1 MEQPVIAQA
10 EEISITSQPLSKKA
24 QKRAAKAA
32 RLQEQKAERRAREKE
47 AKKRKRRERAEAGDA
62 EPRKR
67 RKMGGFDQTS
77 FAAQVVIDLGFDDMM
92 TDKEVTSLTS
102 QLAYTYS
109 ANRRSST
116 PFTSLLF
123 TSLNGRTKARLDA
136 INDAGYK
143 RWTNTKWWE
152 EGYDRIWTSKSDSCG
167 GDEDVDAHRASVVY
181 LTADSEEELIELKE
195 GEIYVIGGI
204 CDHNRYKKME
214 PVLFFSDP
222 MFAFPDL
229 LPRSPNLCLDKAKT
243 ASIRHARLPIGR
255 YIASL
260 TTRKVL
266 TVNQVFEILLKWVET
281 RDWEQAFWSIIPQ
294 RKFQNKP
301 TNPDASPEG
310 KHVEEDEDQEDQED
324 ADEAELVASNENGD
338 GEEDDQDGGVSSSRP
353 QPVLSVAY

>member
-24 QKRAAKAA
+24 QKRAAKTA

-167 GDEDVDAHRASVVY
+167 GDEDMDAHRASVVY

-204 CDHNRYKKME
+204 CDHNRYK
-214 PVLFFSDP
+214 
-222 MFAFPDL
+222 
-229 LPRSPNLCLDKAKT
+229 NLCLDKAKT
-243 ASIRHARLPIGR
+243 SSIRHARLPIGR

-310 KHVEEDEDQEDQED
+310 EHVGEGEDQEDQED

-338 GEEDDQDGGVSSSRP
+338 GEEDDQDGGVSGSRP

>member
-1 MEQPVIAQA
+1 MDQPVTVQA

-143 RWTNTKWWE
+143 RWTNTQWWE
-152 EGYDRIWTSKSDSCG
+152 EGYDRIWTSKSDSCA
-167 GDEDVDAHRASVVY
+167 GDEDMDAHRASVVY
-181 LTADSEEELIELKE
+181 LTADSEEELVELKE
-195 GEIYVIGGI
+195 GEVYVIGGI
-204 CDHNRYKKME
+204 CDHNRYK
-214 PVLFFSDP
+214 
-222 MFAFPDL
+222 
-229 LPRSPNLCLDKAKT
+229 NLCLDKAKT

-301 TNPDASPEG
+301 TNLDASPEG
-310 KHVEEDEDQEDQED
+310 EHVREGKDQEDQED

-338 GEEDDQDGGVSSSRP
+338 GEADDQDGGVSSSRP

>member
-1 MEQPVIAQA
+1 MDQPQA
-10 EEISITSQPLSKKA
+10 EENSITSQPLPLSKKA

-47 AKKRKRRERAEAGDA
+47 AKKRKRRERALAGDA

-152 EGYDRIWTSKSDSCG
+152 EGYDRIWTFKSDSCD
-167 GDEDVDAHRASVVY
+167 GDEDLDAHRANVVY
-181 LTADSEEELIELKE
+181 LTADSEEELMELKE

-204 CDHNRYKKME
+204 CDHNRYK
-214 PVLFFSDP
+214 
-222 MFAFPDL
+222 
-229 LPRSPNLCLDKAKT
+229 NLCLDKAQT
-243 ASIRHARLPIGR
+243 SSIRHARLPIGR

-281 RDWEQAFWSIIPQ
+281 RDWEQAFWSVIPK
-294 RKFQNKP
+294 RKFQGKP
-301 TNPDASPEG
+301 TNPDVSPEG
-310 KHVEEDEDQEDQED
+310 EHVEEHEGQEDQEHV
-324 ADEAELVASNENGD
+324 DEAEVIASSDSED
-338 GEEDDQDGGVSSSRP
+338 GEEHDQDDGFQLPTPTS
-353 QPVLSVAY
+353 AIH

>member
-1 MEQPVIAQA
+1 MEQPAIAQA
-10 EEISITSQPLSKKA
+10 EENSITSQPLSKNA

-32 RLQEQKAERRAREKE
+32 RLQEQKVERRAREKE
-47 AKKRKRRERAEAGDA
+47 AKKRKRRERAQAGDA

-67 RKMGGFDQTS
+67 RKMGGFHQTS

-152 EGYDRIWTSKSDSCG
+152 EGYDRIWTSKSDHCD
-167 GDEDVDAHRASVVY
+167 GDEDLDAHRTSVVY
-181 LTADSEEELIELKE
+181 LTADSEEELVELKE
-195 GEIYVIGGI
+195 GQTYVIGGI
-204 CDHNRYKKME
+204 CDHNRYK
-214 PVLFFSDP
+214 
-222 MFAFPDL
+222 
-229 LPRSPNLCLDKAKT
+229 NLCLDKAQT
-243 ASIRHARLPIGR
+243 SCIRHARLPIGR
-255 YIASL
+255 YVASL

-266 TVNQVFEILLKWVET
+266 TVNQVTWFRYIVCLS
-281 RDWEQAFWSIIPQ
+281 DS
-294 RKFQNKP
+294 
-301 TNPDASPEG
+301 EG
-310 KHVEEDEDQEDQED
+310 CT
-324 ADEAELVASNENGD
+324 
-338 GEEDDQDGGVSSSRP
+338 
-353 QPVLSVAY
+353 AYL

>member
-167 GDEDVDAHRASVVY
+167 GDEDMDAHRASVVY

-204 CDHNRYKKME
+204 CDHNRYK
-214 PVLFFSDP
+214 
-222 MFAFPDL
+222 
-229 LPRSPNLCLDKAKT
+229 NLCLDKAKT
-243 ASIRHARLPIGR
+243 SSIRHARLPIGR

-294 RKFQNKP
+294 RKFQNKL
-301 TNPDASPEG
+301 TNPNAPPEG
-310 KHVEEDEDQEDQED
+310 EHVGEGEDQEDQED

-338 GEEDDQDGGVSSSRP
+338 GEEDDQDGGVSGS
-353 QPVLSVAY
+353 

>member
-1 MEQPVIAQA
+1 MIVQA
-10 EEISITSQPLSKKA
+10 EEDSITLQPLSKKA

-32 RLQEQKAERRAREKE
+32 RLQEQKVERRAREKE
-47 AKKRKRRERAEAGDA
+47 AKKRKRRERAQAGDA

-102 QLAYTYS
+102 QLTYTYS

-116 PFTSLLF
+116 PFTSVLF

-143 RWTNTKWWE
+143 RWANTKWWE

-167 GDEDVDAHRASVVY
+167 GDEDLDAHRASVIY
-181 LTADSEEELIELKE
+181 LTADSEEELMELKE

-204 CDHNRYKKME
+204 CDHNRYK
-214 PVLFFSDP
+214 
-222 MFAFPDL
+222 
-229 LPRSPNLCLDKAKT
+229 NLCLEKAKT
-243 ASIRHARLPIGR
+243 SSIRHARLPIGR

-281 RDWEQAFWSIIPQ
+281 RDWEQAFWSVIPK
-294 RKFQNKP
+294 RKFQRKT

-310 KHVEEDEDQEDQED
+310 EHVEADEGQEDQEN
-324 ADEAELVASNENGD
+324 ADGAEVVASSED
-338 GEEDDQDGGVSSSRP
+338 GEENDQDDEVSSSGP
-353 QPVLSVAY
+353 QLALSMACQ

>member
-1 MEQPVIAQA
+1 MFMEQTVTAQA
-10 EEISITSQPLSKKA
+10 EENSIASQPLSKNA
-24 QKRAAKAA
+24 QKRAAKAV
-32 RLQEQKAERRAREKE
+32 RLQEQKIERRAREKE
-47 AKKRKRRERAEAGDA
+47 AKKRKRRERAQAGDA

-67 RKMGGFDQTS
+67 RKMGGLDQTS

-109 ANRRSST
+109 TNRRSPT

-152 EGYDRIWTSKSDSCG
+152 EGYDRIWTSKSDSRD
-167 GDEDVDAHRASVVY
+167 GDEDLDARRASVVY
-181 LTADSEEELIELKE
+181 LTADSEEELMELKE

-204 CDHNRYKKME
+204 CDHNRYK
-214 PVLFFSDP
+214 
-222 MFAFPDL
+222 
-229 LPRSPNLCLDKAKT
+229 NLCLDKAQT
-243 ASIRHARLPIGR
+243 SFIRHARLPIGR

-266 TVNQVFEILLKWVET
+266 TVNQVFAILLKWVET
-281 RDWEQAFWSIIPQ
+281 RDWEQAFWSVIPK
-294 RKFQNKP
+294 RKFQGK
-301 TNPDASPEG
+301 TIGPDVTPEG
-310 KHVEEDEDQEDQED
+310 GQVEEEEGQED
-324 ADEAELVASNENGD
+324 ADGAEEVASGED
-338 GEEDDQDGGVSSSRP
+338 GEENDQDDGFPSSRP
-353 QPVLSVAY
+353 QPVLSTA

>member
-1 MEQPVIAQA
+1 MIIMEQQA
-10 EEISITSQPLSKKA
+10 EENSIPSQPLSKKA

-47 AKKRKRRERAEAGDA
+47 AKKRKRRERAQAGDA

-67 RKMGGFDQTS
+67 RKMRGFDQTS
-77 FAAQVVIDLGFDDMM
+77 FAAQVVIDLDFDDMM

-152 EGYDRIWTSKSDSCG
+152 EGYDRIWTSKSDSCD
-167 GDEDVDAHRASVVY
+167 GDEDLDAHRANVVY
-181 LTADSEEELIELKE
+181 LTADSEEELMELKE

-204 CDHNRYKKME
+204 CDHNRYK
-214 PVLFFSDP
+214 
-222 MFAFPDL
+222 
-229 LPRSPNLCLDKAKT
+229 NLCLEKAQT
-243 ASIRHARLPIGR
+243 SSIRHARLPIGR

-281 RDWEQAFWSIIPQ
+281 RDWERAFWSVIPK
-294 RKFQNKP
+294 RKFQGKT
-301 TNPDASPEG
+301 TNPDISPEG
-310 KHVEEDEDQEDQED
+310 EHVEENEGQEDQEHV
-324 ADEAELVASNENGD
+324 DEAEVVASSDSED
-338 GEEDDQDGGVSSSRP
+338 GEEHDQDDGF
-353 QPVLSVAY
+353 QLSTPTSAIH

>member
-10 EEISITSQPLSKKA
+10 EENSITSQPLSKKA

-32 RLQEQKAERRAREKE
+32 RLQEQKVERRAREKE
-47 AKKRKRRERAEAGDA
+47 AKKRKRRERAQVGDA

-102 QLAYTYS
+102 QLTYTYS
-109 ANRRSST
+109 ANRRSPT

-152 EGYDRIWTSKSDSCG
+152 EGYDRIWTSNSDSCG
-167 GDEDVDAHRASVVY
+167 GNEGLDAHRASLVY
-181 LTADSEEELIELKE
+181 LTADSEEELMELKE

-204 CDHNRYKKME
+204 CDHNRYK
-214 PVLFFSDP
+214 
-222 MFAFPDL
+222 
-229 LPRSPNLCLDKAKT
+229 NLCLEKAKT

-281 RDWEQAFWSIIPQ
+281 RDWEQAFWSVIPR
-294 RKFQNKP
+294 RKFQRKM
-301 TNPDASPEG
+301 TDPDASPEG
-310 KHVEEDEDQEDQED
+310 EHVEEDESRGDQED
-324 ADEAELVASNENGD
+324 ADGAEVMTSSED
-338 GEEDDQDGGVSSSRP
+338 GEENDQDDGVSSSRP
-353 QPVLSVAY
+353 QPVLSHGMSIMSLP

>member
-1 MEQPVIAQA
+1 MEQPQA
-10 EEISITSQPLSKKA
+10 EENSITSQPLPLSKKA

-47 AKKRKRRERAEAGDA
+47 AKKCKRRERAQAGDA

-77 FAAQVVIDLGFDDMM
+77 FAAQVVIDLGFDNMM

-152 EGYDRIWTSKSDSCG
+152 EGYDRIWTSKSDSCD
-167 GDEDVDAHRASVVY
+167 GDEDLDAHRANVVY
-181 LTADSEEELIELKE
+181 LTADSEEELMELKE

-204 CDHNRYKKME
+204 CDHNRYK
-214 PVLFFSDP
+214 
-222 MFAFPDL
+222 
-229 LPRSPNLCLDKAKT
+229 NLCLDKAQT
-243 ASIRHARLPIGR
+243 SSIRHARLPIGR

-281 RDWEQAFWSIIPQ
+281 RDWEQAFWSVIPK
-294 RKFQNKP
+294 RKFQGKP
-301 TNPDASPEG
+301 TNPDVSPEG
-310 KHVEEDEDQEDQED
+310 EHAGEHEGQEDQEHVN
-324 ADEAELVASNENGD
+324 EVGVVASSD
-338 GEEDDQDGGVSSSRP
+338 LEDEKGHDQDDGF
-353 QPVLSVAY
+353 QLSNPTSAIH

>member
-1 MEQPVIAQA
+1 MIIMDSEQPVIAQA
-10 EEISITSQPLSKKA
+10 EENSITSQPLSKKA

-47 AKKRKRRERAEAGDA
+47 AKKRKRRERVAEAGNV

-92 TDKEVTSLTS
+92 TDKEVISLTS
-102 QLAYTYS
+102 QLAYAYS

-143 RWTNTKWWE
+143 RWTNTKWSE
-152 EGYDRIWTSKSDSCG
+152 EGFDRIWTSKSDSCD
-167 GDEDVDAHRASVVY
+167 GDEDLDAHRASVVY
-181 LTADSEEELIELKE
+181 LTADSEEELTELKE

-204 CDHNRYKKME
+204 CDHNRYK
-214 PVLFFSDP
+214 
-222 MFAFPDL
+222 
-229 LPRSPNLCLDKAKT
+229 NLCLDKAKT
-243 ASIRHARLPIGR
+243 SFIRHARLPIGR

-281 RDWEQAFWSIIPQ
+281 RDWEQAFWSVIPK
-294 RKFQNKP
+294 RKFQKQT

-310 KHVEEDEDQEDQED
+310 EHVGENEGQEVQED
-324 ADEAELVASNENGD
+324 ADEAEQAASNED
-338 GEEDDQDGGVSSSRP
+338 GEEDDQDDGDSSSQP
-353 QPVLSVAY
+353 QPVLSMAC